1 VEGDDDSLRQ
11 AVEAQAQA
19 RVVGDIAKFASYM
32 TPQALMRLHRQ
43 GEPLRGGKGIA
54 NYEVLDI
61 TMIGLAGSSDVQYSG
76 SGSYVLRTRWE
87 RPDGLW
93 RAVMVEM
100 PPDSVRGPW
109 WRRVLHLERRAEGP
123 STAERRDL
131 R

>member
-1 VEGDDDSLRQ
+1 MEDEDSLRE

-19 RVVGDIAKFASYM
+19 RITGDIATFASYV
-32 TPQALMRLHRQ
+32 TPQALLRLHRQ
-43 GEPLRGGKGIA
+43 GGPLRAGQGTWR
-54 NYEVLDI
+54 YEILDI
-61 TMIGLAGSSDVQYSG
+61 TASGDTGCSHVRYKG

-100 PPDSVRGPW
+100 PPELSRDSW
-109 WRRVLHLERRAEGP
+109 WRRVLRLERGSAQP
-123 STAERRDL
+123 PAAERRDL

>member
-1 VEGDDDSLRQ
+1 MADEDSLRE

-19 RVVGDIAKFASYM
+19 RVAGDIATFASYV
-32 TPQALMRLHRQ
+32 TPQALLRMHRL
-43 GEPLRGGKGIA
+43 GEPLRAGQGTWR
-54 NYEVLDI
+54 YEVLDI
-61 TMIGLAGSSDVQYSG
+61 TMTGVAGNSDVRYTG

-100 PPDSVRGPW
+100 PPELARGSW
-109 WRRVLHLERRAEGP
+109 WRRVLRLERGSGQP
-123 STAERRDL
+123 PGAERRDL

>member
-1 VEGDDDSLRQ
+1 MADEDSLRE

-19 RVVGDIAKFASYM
+19 RISGDIATFASYV
-32 TPQALMRLHRQ
+32 TPQALLRLHRQ
-43 GEPLRGGKGIA
+43 GGPLRAGQGTWR
-54 NYEVLDI
+54 YEILDI
-61 TMIGLAGSSDVQYSG
+61 TQNADTGSSDVRYTG

-100 PPDSVRGPW
+100 PAEHSRGSW
-109 WRRVLHLERRAEGP
+109 WRRVLHLERGSGQP
-123 STAERRDL
+123 PVAERRDL